1 MPRDFLTSVP
11 FGTTLPAVVDTDG
24 HGTHVSSTA
33 GEDTNN
39 DVAVAGIAYASKI
52 MPLKACASYWD
63 VQVAMSAAGIPGFT
77 PLDEGGCPVS
87 AIVQAIRF
95 AADNGANVI
104 NLSLG
109 GTGSSNA
116 ERDAIT
122 YAVGKGVFVAIAA
135 GNEFEEGNP
144 TEFPAAFAPS
154 IDGAMSVAAVG
165 RSLRRAFYS
174 NTGSHIEI
182 AAPGG
187 DDRDGG
193 IDGMIWQTT
202 LSFFDSD
209 PATVIFPRFD
219 RYVETPYEGTSM
231 ASPHVAGVAALLMSQ
246 GVTKPAAVEALI
258 RATAR
263 DLGSTGRD
271 NEFGY
276 GLIQPRTALRGE
288 GVK

>member
-1 MPRDFLTSVP
+1 MAE
-11 FGTTLPAVVDTDG
+11 G
-24 HGTHVSSTA
+24 
-33 GEDTNN
+33 
-39 DVAVAGIAYASKI
+39 
-52 MPLKACASYWD
+52 LKY
-63 VQVAMSAAGIPGFT
+63 
-77 PLDEGGCPVS
+77 
-87 AIVQAIRF
+87 
-95 AADNGANVI
+95 AADNGAKVI
-104 NLSLG
+104 NLSIG
-109 GTGSSNA
+109 GPDS
-116 ERDAIT
+116 EIVRDAVS
-122 YAVGKGVFVAIAA
+122 YAVDKGAFVAIAA

-174 NTGSHIEI
+174 NTGTHIEI

-193 IDGMIWQTT
+193 IDGMVWQTT

-209 PATVIFPRFD
+209 PATIIFPRFD
-219 RYVETPYEGTSM
+219 RYVESPYEGTSM

-246 GVTKPAAVEALI
+246 GVKNPAAVEALI

-263 DLGSTGRD
+263 DLGSPGRD

-276 GLIQPRTALRGE
+276 GLIQPRAALFGRGFI
-288 GVK
+288 K